1 MGLTGEK
8 GITEFLYRKLSW
20 MEREGKAAMQENSSN
35 FGYDVFISYA
45 TENTK
50 ITGALCHYLEE
61 QKIRCWIAPRDILPG
76 QDYAEAIVQAIK
88 RVKIFV
94 LVCSSSSLQS
104 QYVRKE
110 TNLAVSDEKIII
122 PFRIDRSS
130 LDGTPME
137 LYLSDRHWIDA
148 VPKPEEAFGDLA
160 AAIVAFLGNR
170 TQYIDDHKPVLPVQP
185 NTKIQYEIDGTFFT
199 KEQILKIAK
208 FQPWL
213 SFSIPLSINM
223 FLIVVFIS
231 KSNIFNNISSL
242 GERIIVAI
250 IGLGGL
256 FFYIVFP
263 TILFVRSRFLQKSN
277 FFSTIA
283 LVPLVLFSSLL
294 CIGGIFLFYEIQHLK
309 NILYAAGL
317 NPSFWGVSK
326 YEIAKF
332 VNDSLAPEPVFS
344 AQPSAKTQY
353 EFNGIFFTKEQIL
366 KIAKFQPWLSF
377 SIPVHINISVILF
390 LVSKTDMVK
399 NDPSSKVLLIVLL
412 ILSLCGFFI
421 WFFGP
426 SILFVRSRFL
436 QKSNRVMTMVFVPF
450 VFLCSF
456 LCLSNIFLFYEIQ
469 NLRNILHS
477 AGLETSFWGASK
489 SEIAKFAND
498 SLP

>member
-213 SFSIPLSINM
+213 SFSIP
-223 FLIVVFIS
+223 
-231 KSNIFNNISSL
+231 
-242 GERIIVAI
+242 
-250 IGLGGL
+250 
-256 FFYIVFP
+256 
-263 TILFVRSRFLQKSN
+263 
-277 FFSTIA
+277 
-283 LVPLVLFSSLL
+283 
-294 CIGGIFLFYEIQHLK
+294 
-309 NILYAAGL
+309 
-317 NPSFWGVSK
+317 
-326 YEIAKF
+326 
-332 VNDSLAPEPVFS
+332 
-344 AQPSAKTQY
+344 
-353 EFNGIFFTKEQIL
+353 
-366 KIAKFQPWLSF
+366 
-377 SIPVHINISVILF
+377 VHINISVILF